1 MGELL
6 LALTSVT
13 NESSQVWRLRVQI
26 LESSQIWRFKLHR
39 GNRMT
44 KVDFFLDK
52 LLSTT
57 VQSFSEK
64 WDADSGQVRGLI
76 PLHVV
81 YEITNELF

>member
-1 MGELL
+1 
-6 LALTSVT
+6 
-13 NESSQVWRLRVQI
+13 
-26 LESSQIWRFKLHR
+26 
-39 GNRMT
+39 MT